1 MKRVW
6 AASQMSPGLAFIEGI
21 EHFLHDSSR
30 RLQIQGVGVGQLY
43 HVGHNLLDL
52 GRHLRPPGSELFVEF
67 LGKLRHAVTVP
78 RFTLP
83 HKISPSE
90 IGSETRQGP
99 HVFKQSPA
107 SRFFSPASKFLLVH
121 PRSDSLYQRKSSP
134 GAALRPLM
142 EHSVSRLPE
151 N

>member
-1 MKRVW
+1 MRMGRVL
-6 AASQMSPGLAFIEGI
+6 AANPRSANQISPGLAFIEGIEGI

-30 RLQIQGVGVGQLY
+30 RLQIQGVGVGQFD

-83 HKISPSE
+83 RKIWPSE
-90 IGSETRQGP
+90 IESETRQGSHALKRSQDHP
-99 HVFKQSPA
+99 PA
-107 SRFFSPASKFLLVH
+107 S
-121 PRSDSLYQRKSSP
+121 
-134 GAALRPLM
+134 
-142 EHSVSRLPE
+142 
-151 N
+151 